1 MAVHDACT
9 DHPEIS
15 PMPNAPEHR
24 FPVIELRQ
32 YTLHPG
38 QRDTLIA
45 LFDREFIETQEAVG
59 MTVLGQFRDLDD
71 ADRFVWLRGFAS
83 MAARAEALASF
94 YGGPV
99 WQAHRDS
106 ANATMA
112 DSDNVLL
119 LRPAGTSMPLEA
131 WRRGKAPTGALL
143 AVVCPLAAPANA
155 GFVAAFM
162 HDWLPL
168 IARHGG
174 TLAGCCVTESSAN
187 TFARLPV
194 REGEQVLVAL
204 ARFAALESC
213 DRAAAASKASQGGLA
228 RIGDETGVHVIASPQ
243 VLRLAPTARSRF

>member
-1 MAVHDACT
+1 
-9 DHPEIS
+9 
-15 PMPNAPEHR
+15 MPNASEHR

-38 QRDTLIA
+38 QRDTLID

-83 MAARAEALASF
+83 IAARAEALAGF

-99 WQAHRDS
+99 WQAHRNA
-106 ANATMA
+106 ANATMI

-119 LRPAGTSMPLEA
+119 LRPAGTSMAIER
-131 WRRGKAPTGALL
+131 WHRGKAQAGALL
-143 AVVCPLAAPANA
+143 AVVCPLATAPDAR
-155 GFVAAFM
+155 FVAAFL

-187 TFARLPV
+187 TFPQLPV
-194 REGEQVLVAL
+194 REGENVLVAL
-204 ARFAALESC
+204 ARFNALEGC
-213 DRAAAASKASQGGLA
+213 DRAAAASKELLGELA
-228 RIGDETGVHVIASPQ
+228 PSSDATGVHVVAPPQ